1 MLLPTLGDD
10 TVGSEPPKAARTAD
24 PPIRRGRADE
34 SIVRSAPLG
43 PFAPLP
49 RGGIQVRTLRTHG
62 RPSMK

>member
-1 MLLPTLGDD
+1 MLLPTLGGDA
-10 TVGSEPPKAARTAD
+10 VGSEPPKAARTAD

-49 RGGIQVRTLRTHG
+49 RGAYRSG
-62 RPSMK
+62 RSEPTGDRP